1 MKFSYKIKKIS
12 LVPDKYGKYIK
23 INMITKYDNE
33 GKFVK
38 HVKLNEDMVNLLSD
52 IVITTEEEPTH
63 EK

>member
-12 LVPDKYGKYIK
+12 LVPDKYGKHIK